1 MYRKG
6 KLPPRVFDSSLL
18 EIKCRQIYDHSCEG
32 GNFFVAVL
40 CCKMFLSLAHAHMK
54 ALLFE
59 GLLGCVF
66 VLDDRHI

>member
-1 MYRKG
+1 MYSKG

-18 EIKCRQIYDHSCEG
+18 EIKCRQI
-32 GNFFVAVL
+32 FFVAVL

-59 GLLGCVF
+59 GLLGVI

>member
-1 MYRKG
+1 MYSKG

-18 EIKCRQIYDHSCEG
+18 EIKCRQI
-32 GNFFVAVL
+32 FFVAVL

-59 GLLGCVF
+59 GLLGCNCS
-66 VLDDRHI
+66 R